1 MNAKQKI
8 KWELIQVTV
17 SNYNNSTLQKMKR
30 NRQSM
35 FFVFHLDKTFL
46 MKEILTEYTKLL
58 LLLLYKVSTW
68 NKSEGPEAPV
78 KTPVSPFPVL
88 IA

>member
-17 SNYNNSTLQKMKR
+17 LNYNNSTLQKMKR

-35 FFVFHLDKTFL
+35 FFVFHLDKTFH
-46 MKEILTEYTKLL
+46 MKEKLAEYTKLL

-68 NKSEGPEAPV
+68 NKSEGPEAAV
-78 KTPVSPFPVL
+78 KTPVSPFRVL

>member
-1 MNAKQKI
+1 
-8 KWELIQVTV
+8 
-17 SNYNNSTLQKMKR
+17 
-30 NRQSM
+30 M
-35 FFVFHLDKTFL
+35 FFVFHLDKTFH
-46 MKEILTEYTKLL
+46 MKEKLAEYTKLL

-68 NKSEGPEAPV
+68 NKSEGPEAAV